1 MFVFM
6 MEVGVKKTITLVKL
20 QTSNANSAVQ
30 QWGLALGKP
39 NARPLLVACHMQ
51 KSSQEHSPGS
61 LNIISI

>member
-39 NARPLLVACHMQ
+39 NVRPLL